1 MRTLFYIS
9 DETWTGCA
17 RTYVAAARGLTERGH
32 SATVAC
38 CGSSV
43 VEQRASEAG
52 LETVP
57 IAADANVAADAWWL
71 RRVLQERFVEVAFVH
86 SEREQFV
93 VGSGM
98 RLAERGAVIRR
109 IAPFQP
115 VTSGATARLAMR
127 MTACGL
133 LFSTDADLRN
143 AGATAGMT
151 LPPAVAPLGVDAA
164 EYDELRPAPRR
175 DIGVPGAGLVIACG
189 YDPASRDR
197 MSTVLRTLALIAPR
211 HADIHLVVYGP
222 GALED
227 ELRLHAAALG
237 VVQFVTFV
245 GPTTDPLPILRA
257 ADVSWVVAQGD
268 HGAYSLLDSMAM
280 RIPVLCERGPLAERY
295 AADGIT
301 GVCLQPGDPSF
312 TASAVA
318 SFLANGERRTAM
330 GNAGRARVEREFP
343 LAAMLDGFEKVAGA
357 AGDRSRWA
365 AR

>member
-17 RTYVAAARGLTERGH
+17 RTFVTAARGLAERGH
-32 SATVAC
+32 QPTVAC
-38 CGSSV
+38 CGGSV

-93 VGSGM
+93 VSSGM
-98 RLAERGAVIRR
+98 RMAERGAVIRR

-115 VTSGATARLAMR
+115 VTTGATARLAAR
-127 MTACGL
+127 MAACGV
-133 LFSTDADLRN
+133 LFSTEADRRRVE
-143 AGATAGMT
+143 TPGMT
-151 LPPAVAPLGVDAA
+151 LAPMFAPLGVDAA
-164 EYDELRPAPRR
+164 EYDELRPVPRG
-175 DIGVPGAGLVIACG
+175 DIGVPGTGLVIACG

-197 MSTVLRTLALIAPR
+197 MSTVLRTLALLAPR

-245 GPTTDPLPILRA
+245 GPATDPLPILRA

-268 HGAYSLLDSMAM
+268 HGAYALLDSMAM
-280 RIPVLCERGPLAERY
+280 RIPTLCERGPLAELY

-318 SFLANGERRTAM
+318 AFLANGERRTAT
-330 GNAGRARVEREFP
+330 GNAGRTRVEREFP
-343 LAAMLDGFEKVAGA
+343 LSAMLDGFEKAAEA

>member
-1 MRTLFYIS
+1 MRTLFYIG

-17 RTYVAAARGLTERGH
+17 RTFVTAARGLVERGH
-32 SATVAC
+32 QATVAC
-38 CGSSV
+38 CGGSA
-43 VEQRASEAG
+43 VEQRAAEAG

-57 IAADANVAADAWWL
+57 IARDANVASDAWWL

-93 VGSGM
+93 VSSGM

-115 VTSGATARLAMR
+115 ATSGATARLAGR
-127 MTACGL
+127 MAACGL
-133 LFSTDADLRN
+133 LFSTESDLRR
-143 AGATAGMT
+143 AEATGMA
-151 LPPAVAPLGVDAA
+151 LPPAVAPLGVDGAA
-164 EYDELRPAPRR
+164 YDELRPVPRG
-175 DIGVPGAGLVIACG
+175 DLGVPGAGLVIACG
-189 YDPASRDR
+189 YEPASRDR
-197 MSTVLRTLALIAPR
+197 MSTVLRTLALLAPR
-211 HADIHLVVYGP
+211 HANIHLVVYGP

-245 GPTTDPLPILRA
+245 GPGTDTLPILRA

-268 HGAYSLLDSMAM
+268 VGAYALLDSMAM

-318 SFLANGERRTAM
+318 AFLANAERRTAM
-330 GNAGRARVEREFP
+330 GNAGRTRVEREFP
-343 LAAMLDGFEKVAGA
+343 LAAMVEGFEKAA
-357 AGDRSRWA
+357 ASAGDRSRWA